1 MESGDEKGWLW
12 EGLAVGSQKKPGW
25 WAELGSCFRRVS
37 GSRVAFLPFGASPG
51 ATSWSLR

>member
-12 EGLAVGSQKKPGW
+12 EVQWPPGW
-25 WAELGSCFRRVS
+25 WAELGRCFRRVS